1 MLKYVIKMLGYGH
14 QIVPVMGE
22 PKVERKSN
30 FVIATPNAEYTR
42 LTQQSIMLDINPH
55 APVSDFLP
63 FTTSEYII
71 GAFNNFVMGK
81 PISDKVLS
89 VRPYAKFHTK
99 TLIEIPNGVMYPLQ
113 FLNVIQDSVK
123 YLNSLS
129 SIKAY
134 FILPHED
141 PFLSSTT
148 SNNFTKTAIGA
159 TIPLDVLDAI
169 NVIKLVCDIDVGLYK
184 GHYFTYTFNKQ
195 GDNWVLANINAVKP
209 WVVISPYELF
219 MHAWTLMLH
228 DIDCICNRSLKVI
241 NGNRVDVNHHYNL
254 RTKYDISA
262 ALAEIAAI
270 IDYEVV
276 DDGNNYKLAQTVIKD
291 NNLNLSSHITDF
303 RAATEIL
310 RQEGSI
316 GRIQL

>member
-14 QIVPVMGE
+14 QLVPVTDE
-22 PKVERKSN
+22 PKVERTSN
-30 FVIATPNAEYTR
+30 FVIATPNADYTR
-42 LTQQSIMLDINPH
+42 LTQSSIMLDINPH
-55 APVSDFLP
+55 TPVNDFLP
-63 FTTSEYII
+63 FTSTEYII
-71 GAFNNFVMGK
+71 GAFNAFVMGK
-81 PISDKVLS
+81 PISDKILS
-89 VRPYAKFHTK
+89 VGPYTKFHAK
-99 TLIEIPNGVMYPLQ
+99 TLVEIPHGIMYPLQ
-113 FLNVIQDSVK
+113 FLNIIQDSVK
-123 YLNSLS
+123 YLNSLAS
-129 SIKAY
+129 LKAY

-148 SNNFTKTAIGA
+148 SNNFTKSAMGA
-159 TIPLDVLDAI
+159 SIPLKVLDAL
-169 NVIKLVCDIDVGLYK
+169 NVVKLVCDIDFGLYK

-195 GDNWVLANINAVKP
+195 DDKWVLANISAVKP
-209 WVVISPYELF
+209 WVVISPFELF

-228 DIDCICNRSLKVI
+228 DIDCLCNRSLKVI
-241 NGNRVDVNHHYNL
+241 NGNKIDVNHHYNL

-276 DDGNNYKLAQTVIKD
+276 NDGNNYKLAQTVIKD

-303 RAATEIL
+303 RTATEVL
-310 RQEGSI
+310 RQEGSV